1 MTRSAST
8 TFKTHRLDSRDPDFC
23 AERFELWPRARA
35 CSTIEAVSTVERS
48 HPPLEVEVLGDSF
61 CCIERMEN
69 PISIKV
75 RTGTEVLVNV
85 EIPERSTTSESFI
98 VTTSMSP

>member
-1 MTRSAST
+1 MCRTVRVVAQSDGMLT
-8 TFKTHRLDSRDPDFC
+8 V
-23 AERFELWPRARA
+23 
-35 CSTIEAVSTVERS
+35 EAVSTKERS
-48 HPPLEVEVLGDSF
+48 HPPLELEVLDPFF

-85 EIPERSTTSESFI
+85 EMPERSTTSESFI
-98 VTTSMSP
+98 VSTSMAP